1 MRKRR
6 MLGCLILLISLMT
19 ACAKEIPNTNTA
31 KDNVIV
37 LNKETIK
44 GLENGIL
51 VGTPLRLD
59 KKIYLA
65 DVEKVWGK
73 YEEMHDHEDIH
84 TYIYTIKNRRI
95 VIDEE
100 ELKTLYIFQV
110 EIGITREEILQKRGS
125 PTEGKKTGKT
135 LVYQKKDYRIT
146 FRNIDNKTWNLILY
160 YVPQNH

>member
-1 MRKRR
+1 

-19 ACAKEIPNTNTA
+19 ACAKEIPNTNSA

-110 EIGITREEILQKRGS
+110 EIGITREEILQKMGS

>member
-1 MRKRR
+1 

-19 ACAKEIPNTNTA
+19 ACAKEIPNTNSA

-110 EIGITREEILQKRGS
+110 EIGITREEILQKMGS

-146 FRNIDNKTWNLILY
+146 FRNINNKTWDLILY

>member
-19 ACAKEIPNTNTA
+19 ACAKEIPNTNSA

-110 EIGITREEILQKRGS
+110 EIGITREEILQKMGS

>member
-1 MRKRR
+1 

-110 EIGITREEILQKRGS
+110 EIGITREEILQKMGS

-135 LVYQKKDYRIT
+135 LVYQKKEYRIT

>member
-1 MRKRR
+1 MKKRR
-6 MLGCLILLISLMT
+6 MLGWLILLVSLMT

-37 LNKETIK
+37 LNKETIE

-59 KKIYLA
+59 KRIHLA

-95 VIDEE
+95 VISED
-100 ELKTLYIFQV
+100 ELKALYIFQV
-110 EIGITREEILQKRGS
+110 EIGITREEILQKMGS
-125 PTEGKKTGKT
+125 PTEGNKTGKT
-135 LVYQKKDYRIT
+135 LVYQKQDYRII
-146 FRNIDNKTWNLILY
+146 FRYIDNKTWNLILY